1 MIRQLGLAAAALA
14 TVALVTHPVA
24 GIAAQSSKPKEIV
37 VAGRV
42 STCWTWTPCVS
53 RCQLSG
59 FLPADTSEAGLSGD
73 GFPAAVNLARHA

>member
-37 VAGRV
+37 VVGSKIKAKQKAQDQAKRKTLGN
-42 STCWTWTPCVS
+42 TKW
-53 RCQLSG
+53 
-59 FLPADTSEAGLSGD
+59 GD
-73 GFPAAVNLARHA
+73 IELKR